1 MATFY
6 SPKVVTD
13 GLVLALDAAN
23 IKSYSGTG
31 TTWSDLSGNGNTGT
45 LTNGPTFDSGNGGS
59 IVFDGVD
66 DVVNTSFAGSV
77 NDLTVECWFN
87 GTKTARNHLWNF
99 GSGGTSGHNLNCN
112 FNDSGYD
119 LWMYWDG
126 GGTNR
131 VRYNIDGSF
140 TDSTNKLITF
150 THTSTTNKVFLN
162 GSELTITESGGTQS
176 FANVNATGVFNLGS
190 VGPFSGKI
198 FRVVVYNRALT
209 PQEILQNFNATRSR
223 FGV

>member
-1 MATFY
+1 MAY
-6 SPKVVTD
+6 NNGPKAVTD
-13 GLVLALDAAN
+13 GLVLYLDAAN
-23 IKSYSGTG
+23 KKSYPSSG
-31 TTWSDLSGNGNTGT
+31 TTWTDLSGNVNNGT
-45 LTNGPTFDSGNGGS
+45 LVNGPTFDGGNLGS
-59 IVFDGVD
+59 IVFDGID
-66 DVVNTSFAGSV
+66 DVVNTSFTGIVS
-77 NDLTVECWFN
+77 DLTVECWFN

-99 GSGGTSGHNLNCN
+99 GFGGTSGHNLSCN

-140 TDSTNKLITF
+140 TDGTNKLITF
-150 THTSTTNKVFLN
+150 THTGTTNKVFLN

-176 FANVNATGVFNLGS
+176 FTNVNATGVFNLAAI
-190 VGPFSGKI
+190 VPFSGKI
-198 FRVVVYNRALT
+198 FLTTIYNRALT

-223 FGV
+223 YGV